1 MRLNTFLPRLA
12 PALGLVFALAAAAA
26 EPPSAL
32 PDELDALSLAD
43 KAPTAAPQAA
53 QAWRVFVEGALGQTR
68 IGGADPRFETNRA
81 SLDVRFDANVAPG
94 LRAVFSDRFDRL
106 HSNGRPGADD
116 VNTLREAYLSWSRS
130 DTQII
135 DLGRV
140 NVRHGAA
147 YGYNPT
153 DYFKEGAL
161 RSIVS
166 PDPKVLR
173 ENRQG
178 TVVLQGQQLWSTG
191 SLTATYSPRLS
202 SRPNASTFSLNVGA
216 TNPRNRWL
224 LAGSTKF
231 SDKFNSEL
239 LLYGGDDTR
248 TQVGLNVSG
257 LLGDAAV
264 VFGEFSFGKGRSL
277 VAQAL
282 QFDQTQ
288 RHQERASV
296 GLTYTTALNLSL
308 TAEAQYNSAAPDR
321 KQWKALPGIDP
332 SARLRVLGTQP
343 VLQDL
348 PVRNALFVYANW
360 KDVLVRRLDLS
371 AFVRR
376 DSETHS
382 RAQWLEAR
390 YHWDSA
396 ELFLQW
402 QLYSGNAGSVYGS
415 VPQRRAIELALRFY
429 L

>member
-1 MRLNTFLPRLA
+1 MQLDTFLLSLLLA
-12 PALGLVFALAAAAA
+12 VSASAQAA
-26 EPPSAL
+26 EPPDGL
-32 PDELDALSLAD
+32 PDDLDALSLAD
-43 KAPTAAPQAA
+43 KAPTTAPQAA
-53 QAWRVFVEGALGQTR
+53 QPWRIFVEGALGQTK
-68 IGGADPRFETNRA
+68 IGGTDPRFESNRA
-81 SLDVRFDANVAPG
+81 SVDLRVDTTLTPG
-94 LRAVFSDRFDRL
+94 LRAVFSDRFDGL
-106 HSNGRPGADD
+106 HSNGASSAHD
-116 VNTLREAYLSWSRS
+116 VNTLREAYLSWSRT
-130 DTQII
+130 DDQII
-135 DLGRV
+135 DFGRV

-147 YGYNPT
+147 LGYNPT
-153 DYFKEGAL
+153 DWFKEGAL

-178 TVVLQGQQLWSTG
+178 TVVIQGQQLWSAG
-191 SLTATYSPRLS
+191 SLTATYSPRLA
-202 SRPNASTFSLNVGA
+202 REPNPGTFSLNAGA

-224 LAGSTKF
+224 LTGSTKF

-257 LLGDAAV
+257 LIGDATV
-264 VFGEFSFGKGRSL
+264 VFGEFAAGKGPSL
-277 VAQAL
+277 VSQAL
-282 QFDQTQ
+282 QLNRPE

-296 GLTYTTALNLSL
+296 GLTYTTAFNLSL

-321 KQWKALPGIDP
+321 KQWRSLPGTDP
-332 SARLRVLGTQP
+332 YGRLRVLATQP
-343 VLQDL
+343 ALQDL
-348 PVRNALFVYANW
+348 PVREALFVYANW
-360 KDVLVRRLDLS
+360 KDVFVRRLDLS

-376 DSETHS
+376 DSETYS

-396 ELFLQW
+396 EVFMQW
-402 QLYSGNAGSVYGS
+402 QLYSGSAGSVYGS